1 MPSFCKTKDH
11 KAILVVFLLY
21 DLISYK
27 RYYWMYTTCFKKNL
41 ASFSF
46 KLLKPIYILG
56 ISRYINIQLL

>member
-1 MPSFCKTKDH
+1 MEVQ
-11 KAILVVFLLY
+11 IL
-21 DLISYK
+21 
-27 RYYWMYTTCFKKNL
+27 RKNL

>member
-1 MPSFCKTKDH
+1 MLSFCKTKDH
-11 KAILVVFLLY
+11 KAILVVFFLY
-21 DLISYK
+21 HFFSYK
-27 RYYWMYTTCFKKNL
+27 WYYWMYTTCFTKNL